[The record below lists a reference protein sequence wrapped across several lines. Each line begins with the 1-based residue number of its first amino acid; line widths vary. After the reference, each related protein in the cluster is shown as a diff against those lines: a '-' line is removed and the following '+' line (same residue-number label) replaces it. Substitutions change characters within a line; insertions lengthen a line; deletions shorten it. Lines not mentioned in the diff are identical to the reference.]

1 MLDVEA
7 ALAEAEASRGII
19 PASAAP
25 AIRAAARAE
34 LYDLDAQAAEARR
47 AGNHAIPLVKHL
59 TQRVAS
65 QDEDAARYVHWG
77 ATSQDI
83 IDTAL
88 ALQLR
93 ASVPPI
99 VASLHRAARAAA
111 EHARLHA
118 DTPMA
123 GRTWLQHAT
132 PTTFGLKSA
141 GWMDALMRV
150 GSELQR
156 SLDGALVLQ
165 FGGASGTL
173 AAFGDRG
180 PDLAAAL
187 GERLGLRVPAVP
199 WHAYRDRTVSLACAL
214 GVAAGTLGKIGRDL
228 ALLAQTEVAEAY
240 DPAADAGG
248 SSTLPHKRN
257 PVRAAVAVA
266 AAIRAPGLVAT
277 LLSAMPQEHERAVG
291 GWQAEWDTLPDL
303 VRILAESSEAVAEAL
318 ERLVVD
324 PARMHANLELTRGL
338 VMAEAMTMRLAPHLG
353 KPAAHA
359 LVEAA
364 SSRAIAEGRPLADIL
379 AEDAAVIALIDKA
392 EIARTLT
399 PERYLGAARLFI
411 ANALAHR
418 YPGTSGDR

>member
-1 MLDVEA
+1 
-7 ALAEAEASRGII
+7 
-19 PASAAP
+19 
-25 AIRAAARAE
+25 
-34 LYDLDAQAAEARR
+34 
-47 AGNHAIPLVKHL
+47 
-59 TQRVAS
+59 
-65 QDEDAARYVHWG
+65 
-77 ATSQDI
+77 
-83 IDTAL
+83 
-88 ALQLR
+88 
-93 ASVPPI
+93 
-99 VASLHRAARAAA
+99 
-111 EHARLHA
+111 
-118 DTPMA
+118 MA

-364 SSRAIAEGRPLADIL
+364 SSRAIAEGRPLADVL